1 MLSGSR
7 LKVPNNDVRADW
19 CYAGVEPS
27 RPEAGAGSVKPR
39 APSMPGGFILFRDDF
54 AYVRFFA
61 AIASARHP
69 RPALAT

>member
-1 MLSGSR
+1 MLGDF
-7 LKVPNNDVRADW
+7 V
-19 CYAGVEPS
+19 
-27 RPEAGAGSVKPR
+27 
-39 APSMPGGFILFRDDF
+39 LFRDDF